1 MSATLV
7 QPEPRLRIVSR
18 RSSGKTVTVS
28 IRPTRPSLLDYRLRG
43 DAWVVAL
50 DGHSAGVF
58 FDSCQMLTVG
68 AVSLDAAA
76 LNTRLHALR
85 HRPPRRRC

>member
-18 RSSGKTVTVS
+18 RSSCKTVRVS

-50 DGHSAGVF
+50 GGHTAGVF
-58 FDSCQMLTVG
+58 FDCCRLLTVG
-68 AVSLDAAA
+68 AVPLDWAA
-76 LNTRLHALR
+76 LNSRLHALR
-85 HRPPRRRC
+85 HRQPRRRC